1 MCVARCN
8 IQVLFCSSSAKQR
21 LTEMSEDTSTSEEK
35 VGFQIRA
42 DSKSDKKPQVPVQ
55 ELVDSLKSVQ
65 DDIGQISELTSE
77 EELLATEFF
86 ASLLKLMQP
95 FTRSMPV
102 STSILLEEI
111 GTVVQASLDATGQL
125 TLLYEDGRMELK
137 NLSDERLRDLMIAVI
152 EDVMPKFKQ
161 FTSAQKKKV
170 ENRIKFLSIITK
182 EMQKISKALSSSTS
196 SGSQK

>member
-1 MCVARCN
+1 
-8 IQVLFCSSSAKQR
+8 
-21 LTEMSEDTSTSEEK
+21 MSEDTSVSEEK

-42 DSKSDKKPQVPVQ
+42 DSKSDKKPQVSVQ
-55 ELVDSLKSVQ
+55 EIVDSLKSVQ
-65 DDIGQISELTSE
+65 DDIGQISELASE

-102 STSILLEEI
+102 STPILPEEM

-137 NLSDERLRDLMIAVI
+137 NLSDEKLRDLMIAVI

-170 ENRIKFLSIITK
+170 ENRIKFLSMITK
-182 EMQKISKALSSSTS
+182 EMQKISKALSLPTS